1 MSARCKRW
9 SVNRRV
15 RFRKLARSK
24 RIREAADQGD
34 DAPIRFGDRYTVI
47 RRNGMQVLHLLSDY
61 YTDAVL
67 EAAQDEDIKPIGTRG
82 HTTSIELFLG
92 DLYVGEVNYPPNGN
106 QRTVEAIECNV
117 NNYTAGSDSGPSLTL
132 STQPV
137 IPQEI
142 ADKGVAKAK
151 RGRNV

>member
-1 MSARCKRW
+1 M
-9 SVNRRV
+9 
-15 RFRKLARSK
+15 
-24 RIREAADQGD
+24 
-34 DAPIRFGDRYTVI
+34 
-47 RRNGMQVLHLLSDY
+47 
-61 YTDAVL
+61 
-67 EAAQDEDIKPIGTRG
+67 
-82 HTTSIELFLG
+82 
-92 DLYVGEVNYPPNGN
+92 NYPPNGN
-106 QRTVEAIECNV
+106 QRTVAAIERNV